1 MLIHVAVYL
10 ACVVSPLLGFAEPL
24 VVLLSISGKLSVFSI
39 ATLVAAGQCTA
50 FAAFHAFGDQLLAYF
65 PRIRAALDKHQ
76 LGHAVK
82 DGRKRWVVILLAGV
96 FGMPPATIVAAAGP
110 MVDPVRTRLVALL
123 FLGRVLRFAVIA
135 LVPGAFSSII
145 RTDAELIPLWVRNLA

>member
-1 MLIHVAVYL
+1 MFIHVVVYL

-65 PRIRAALDKHQ
+65 PRIRAALDKFQ
-76 LGHAVK
+76 LGAVK